1 MKVKRD
7 FVTNSSSTSFVIIV
21 NDDFVKD
28 EFFEAIGGGKES
40 MLLPLFEHLYEYFLD
55 NMEDISLNRSLI
67 RHFSKETQTRI
78 KQASEEGKKVYLG
91 KLSSDN
97 DTSESFF
104 CCEYI
109 MVDNDKMFIDATI
122 TGW

>member
-28 EFFEAIGGGKES
+28 EVFEAIEVGKES
-40 MLLPLFEHLYEYFLD
+40 MILQLFEHLYEYFLD